1 MAERN
6 GAPEPVVREA
16 GIGDMEAVAG
26 IYAHYVQGGVA
37 TFDEEPR
44 SADDWRSRFK
54 ECAELELP
62 FLVAEA
68 GGEVVGY
75 AGASVWKPK
84 AAYRYTVEDSVYLAP
99 GRTGGGLG
107 RLLME
112 HFLRA
117 CAEAGLKQVVAVIA
131 DTPDGGQGAASRALH
146 ARLGFT
152 EIGRMERVGYK
163 HGMWV
168 DTVIMQRALD

>member
-26 IYAHYVQGGVA
+26 IYAHYVESGVA

-44 SADDWRSRFK
+44 SADDWRARFK
-54 ECAELELP
+54 ESAERGLP
-62 FLVAEA
+62 FLVAEV
-68 GGEVVGY
+68 GGEIAGY
-75 AGASVWKPK
+75 AGASPWKPK
-84 AAYRYTVEDSVYLAP
+84 AAYRYTVENSVYLAP

-112 HFLRA
+112 RFLKA
-117 CAEAGLKQVVAVIA
+117 CTEAGLKQVVAVIA
-131 DTPDGGQGAASRALH
+131 DTPDGAQGGASRALH

-152 EIGRMERVGYK
+152 EVGRMERVGYK

-168 DTVIMQRALD
+168 DTVIMQRALA